1 MSRLGSPAVLM
12 VCWRGG
18 CGPAGV
24 EEVERVVQQV
34 RRLLV
39 VPLLEEEVI
48 EVGALFSWSWSSS
61 SPQGL
66 VEVFWGGS
74 GEMFTPLFLERS
86 LWKSEMLFIH
96 SDYS

>member
-1 MSRLGSPAVLM
+1 M
-12 VCWRGG
+12 
-18 CGPAGV
+18 
-24 EEVERVVQQV
+24 VQQV

-66 VEVFWGGS
+66 VEVF
-74 GEMFTPLFLERS
+74 TPLFLERS

>member
-1 MSRLGSPAVLM
+1 MVDVQQGGDRTPAV
-12 VCWRGG
+12 VSAAHSFWQ
-18 CGPAGV
+18 
-24 EEVERVVQQV
+24 EEVECVVQQV

-66 VEVFWGGS
+66 VGVLVFRGS
-74 GEMFTPLFLERS
+74 SGDMFTPHCF
-86 LWKSEMLFIH
+86 
-96 SDYS
+96 